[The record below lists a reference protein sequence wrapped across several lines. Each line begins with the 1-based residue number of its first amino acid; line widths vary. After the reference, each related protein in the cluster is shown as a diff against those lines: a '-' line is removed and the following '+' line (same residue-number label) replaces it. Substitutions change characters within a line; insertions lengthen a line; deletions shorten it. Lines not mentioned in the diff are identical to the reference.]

1 MKTWISIL
9 LNVGIAAVGVLQAT
23 DWVNL
28 VGSDTAG
35 LVATAI
41 AIANMVLHYLA
52 GTPAG
57 GQAAGG
63 PTTAAK

>member
-1 MKTWISIL
+1 MKTWLSIL
-9 LNVGIAAVGVLQAT
+9 LNVAIAAIGVLQAS

-41 AIANMVLHYLA
+41 AVANMVLHYFA
-52 GTPAG
+52 GTPA
-57 GQAAGG
+57 AAASATG
-63 PTTAAK
+63 TAAK